1 MIATDRER
9 QRQVVA
15 IHLHQ
20 RKRPRQWNKPKHRE
34 GDHVQYGSTLVEAVI
49 VNIQTPFI
57 YGIELVTDRGVM
69 LWANE
74 RELY

>member
-1 MIATDRER
+1 M
-9 QRQVVA
+9 
-15 IHLHQ
+15 
-20 RKRPRQWNKPKHRE
+20 
-34 GDHVQYGSTLVEAVI
+34 VEAVI
-49 VNIQTPFI
+49 VNDPRSQAPFI